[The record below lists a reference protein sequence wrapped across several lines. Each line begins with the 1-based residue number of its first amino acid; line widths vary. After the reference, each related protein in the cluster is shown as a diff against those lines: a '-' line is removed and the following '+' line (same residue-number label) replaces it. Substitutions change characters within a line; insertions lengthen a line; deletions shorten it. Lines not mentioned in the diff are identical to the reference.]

1 MQCYHQHKK
10 SSTDVIDSIKVT
22 YDRTCRRWPNTP
34 RGSPVLRDSSIGA
47 GCRFADGAIEDPPPP
62 LLRPPRPA
70 TALST
75 AGLCV
80 VQHHV

>member
-1 MQCYHQHKK
+1 MLE
-10 SSTDVIDSIKVT
+10 
-22 YDRTCRRWPNTP
+22 RTCLRWPSTP
-34 RGSPVLRDSSIGA
+34 IGSPVLRDSSIGA
-47 GCRFADGAIEDPPPP
+47 GCRFAEGAIEDPPPP

-80 VQHHV
+80 AETYECVTV